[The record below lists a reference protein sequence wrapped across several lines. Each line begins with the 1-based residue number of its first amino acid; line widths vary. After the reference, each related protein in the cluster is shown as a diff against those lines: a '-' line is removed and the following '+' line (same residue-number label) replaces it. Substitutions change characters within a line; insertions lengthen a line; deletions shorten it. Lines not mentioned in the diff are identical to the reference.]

1 MNVKKLKFYILVV
14 LAAISILLVLFS
26 SIIGYNPERFKFILE
41 TYGVP
46 QLLYIL
52 WIILATATTLPISVV
67 MIAGIV
73 YFSFFNAMLYT
84 FIGMLIGAVGTFY
97 ASRWLGHDFVRQ
109 AAGIKGQGR
118 IHIFN
123 QLIHRHSLAYVV
135 LLAFI
140 YAFPSNLGFMIAGVT
155 DVRLRDVLW
164 ITVLGLFTTGLG
176 IGWLILG
183 GLNGSLTY
191 ILLGAALLLAVNLI
205 PLVMYWSHLK
215 RIIILAYSEKA
226 YKKFVKTEKTIE
238 KDYILHLPKKK

>member
-1 MNVKKLKFYILVV
+1 MDFKKFKFYVLVILAF
-14 LAAISILLVLFS
+14 LSIVLVLFS
-26 SIIGYNPERFKFILE
+26 TVLGFNPESFKFILE

-67 MIAGIV
+67 MIAGV
-73 YFSFFNAMLYT
+73 FYFSFFNAMLYT

-97 ASRWLGHDFVRQ
+97 ASRWLGHEFVRQ

-123 QLIHRHSLAYVV
+123 QLIHQHSLAYVV

-155 DVRLRDVLW
+155 DVRLREVLW

-176 IGWLILG
+176 VGWLILG
-183 GLNGSLTY
+183 GLNGNITH
-191 ILLGAALLLAVNLI
+191 IILGAVLLLVVNLV
-205 PLVMYWSHLK
+205 PLAIYWSHLK

-226 YKKFVKTEKTIE
+226 YKKFVKTEKTIK